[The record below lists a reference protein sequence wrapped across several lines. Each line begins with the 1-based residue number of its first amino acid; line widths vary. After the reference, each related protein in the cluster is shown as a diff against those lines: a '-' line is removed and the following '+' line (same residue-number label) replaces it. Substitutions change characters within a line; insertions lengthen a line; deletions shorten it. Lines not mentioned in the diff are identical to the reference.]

1 MGWLTRHAG
10 GARVVLKV
18 TPGAAASRVQGVELN
33 GAGQAH
39 LAVRISAPPEAGRA
53 NAALIRLLARRWRV
67 PQRDLELVSGAG
79 ARHKVLHVHGSPDA
93 VIARLRA
100 IEGGHP
106 DDVGQT

>member
-39 LAVRISAPPEAGRA
+39 LAVRISAPPVAGRA
-53 NAALIRLLARRWRV
+53 NAALIRLLARRWGM

-79 ARHKVLHVHGSPDA
+79 ARHGSPDA